1 MVVKLPPSQIVVSVP
16 KAAVIVFTVEF
27 GEGFHELTNAPVVAF
42 TAAAYKR
49 VVPFTVVK
57 LPPMYNLLPIFK
69 SVFTILLQFALNEL
83 STVLFDLI

>member
-16 KAAVIVFTVEF
+16 KAAVMLFTVELCA
-27 GEGFHELTNAPVVAF
+27 GFHAFTIAPELAF

-57 LPPMYNLLPIFK
+57 LPPIYNLFPT
-69 SVFTILLQFALNEL
+69 FTIVLTALFQLALNEA
-83 STVLFDLI
+83 SIVL